1 MPLKIRSA
9 TSDDVPVILSFIK
22 ALASFEDCPD
32 SVKTTEEDLVR
43 DGFGPRPKFE
53 VLIADIGTVP
63 VGFALFFT
71 SYSTWEGRPGLY
83 LEDLFVKETAR
94 KEGVG
99 LALMRR
105 LADIA
110 EERGYR
116 RLDLQVLDWNPARN
130 FYERLGM
137 VCNRQWLPYRANGNS
152 LRAMTTTSTSSFP
165 EDS

>member
-22 ALASFEDCPD
+22 ALACFEDCPD
-32 SVKTTEEDLVR
+32 SVTTTEEDLVR
-43 DGFGPRPKFE
+43 DGFGPHPKFE

-83 LEDLFVKETAR
+83 LGDLFVKETAR